1 MTESVDEDFLQRLVV
16 GAERA
21 GILCITIPFYK
32 SSIDE
37 DLTEVAPEIRLMAA
51 GISATTGYKAT
62 TMPIHLPDGTMLDR
76 EQNGVW
82 SLDVDEAERPSVR
95 SDPLTMPIHLPDG
108 TMLGRKPNG
117 VWSLVVDEVE
127 RPSVRS
133 DPLYAVFDEANNIG
147 GIAILILFK
156 VPHQTLPTEELV
168 KGLATLCCEIKD
180 EWALEAVNLTPLT
193 FTGGV
198 DENYVPIRKYGDDGL
213 FVARVCDASV

>member
-37 DLTEVAPEIRLMAA
+37 DLTEVAPEIGLMAA
-51 GISATTGYKAT
+51 GISAMTGYNVT
-62 TMPIHLPDGTMLDR
+62 TMPIHLPD
-76 EQNGVW
+76 
-82 SLDVDEAERPSVR
+82 A
-95 SDPLTMPIHLPDG
+95 

-117 VWSLVVDEVE
+117 VWSLDVDEVE

-133 DPLYAVFDEANNIG
+133 DPLYTVFDEANNAG
-147 GIAILILFK
+147 GIAIIILFK
-156 VPHQTLPTEELV
+156 VPHPTLPTEELV
-168 KGLATLCCEIKD
+168 KRLATLCCEIKD
-180 EWALEAVNLTPLT
+180 EWPLEAVNLTPLT

-213 FVARVCDASV
+213 FVARVHDASV